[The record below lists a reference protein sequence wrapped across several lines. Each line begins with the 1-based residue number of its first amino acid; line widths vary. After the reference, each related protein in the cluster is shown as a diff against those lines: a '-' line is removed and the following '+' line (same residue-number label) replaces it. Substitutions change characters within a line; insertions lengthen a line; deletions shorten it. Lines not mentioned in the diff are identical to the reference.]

1 MDTIKSKYA
10 HLVGEIVAHVPK
22 EARVSELDVYQ
33 EGISQILPFI
43 DAIIADHLEDGS
55 RIEGLDNL
63 KNLYE
68 HAKNGESTL
77 LLMEHYSN
85 FDLPV
90 FHYLLRKEGDEG
102 KQIASNLVAIAGI
115 KLNEENPAVNAFT
128 RAYTRIVIYPSRS
141 MQIIRERLTDPIELY
156 QEMKRSISINR
167 RNESPRSR

>member
-1 MDTIKSKYA
+1 MPWTQSRGKYA
-10 HLVGEIVAHVPK
+10 PLVGEIIARVPK
-22 EARVSELDVYQ
+22 EARISELNVYQ
-33 EGISQILPFI
+33 EGIGQILPFI

-55 RIEGLDNL
+55 KIEGLDNL
-63 KNLYE
+63 KSLYE

-90 FHYLLRKEGDEG
+90 FHYLLRQEGEEG
-102 KQIASNLVAIAGI
+102 KKLASDIVAIAGI

-141 MQIIRERLTDPIELY
+141 MQIIDR
-156 QEMKRSISINR
+156 KSVV
-167 RNESPRSR
+167 